1 VPTFTL
7 EPQTVSTVET
17 PYRRIAT
24 PIPVPESIPL
34 LRRLWDTE
42 PVAMQGQPAVVWDRA
57 EGFSVYD
64 RWGNRW
70 IDWSS
75 GVLVTNAGH
84 GAKPIAEAIQRQ
96 AEHGLLTNY
105 CFPSEIRLQLVE
117 KLRSLLP
124 KPLEKIFLLTTGSET
139 VECAI
144 KLCRT
149 YGQSR
154 RAGKSTIVSFANAFH
169 GRTLGSQQVGGFPAL
184 KNWIGNLDPGF
195 VQVPFPDGYRCR
207 DTSFEAFERNLAAQ
221 GVDAASVAGVIV
233 ETYQGADAAFAP
245 AGFMQRLRRWCDEHD
260 ALLVLDEVQA
270 GFGRTGTMWGFEH
283 YGVVP
288 DVACLG
294 KAPKATEQALFQ
306 DTQVK
311 RVTPPAAPQQPVARQ
326 QAPKAAVATRKP
338 QQQKT
343 PVKREDAKPTPQT
356 PPAPVFDSAQL
367 SMEIA
372 SQEAELAQDI
382 QLYAK
387 RPKILRLNAASTRRD
402 KGAWYKDEWRKK
414 VERIGNLNYPDDA
427 RRKQIYGSLRL
438 LVSINRDGTLY
449 EVQVL
454 ESSGQRLLD
463 QAAQR
468 IVRLAAPYA
477 PFTGDLADVDR
488 LEIIRTWRFERGDRL
503 SSN

>member
-1 VPTFTL
+1 MTAAAPKLATSSADVRPADRLGFTL
-7 EPQTVSTVET
+7 
-17 PYRRIAT
+17 
-24 PIPVPESIPL
+24 
-34 LRRLWDTE
+34 
-42 PVAMQGQPAVVWDRA
+42 
-57 EGFSVYD
+57 F
-64 RWGNRW
+64 
-70 IDWSS
+70 
-75 GVLVTNAGH
+75 
-84 GAKPIAEAIQRQ
+84 
-96 AEHGLLTNY
+96 
-105 CFPSEIRLQLVE
+105 
-117 KLRSLLP
+117 
-124 KPLEKIFLLTTGSET
+124 
-139 VECAI
+139 
-144 KLCRT
+144 
-149 YGQSR
+149 
-154 RAGKSTIVSFANAFH
+154 
-169 GRTLGSQQVGGFPAL
+169 
-184 KNWIGNLDPGF
+184 
-195 VQVPFPDGYRCR
+195 
-207 DTSFEAFERNLAAQ
+207 LAATLHVALILGLGFTLAEPNQISKTLEITLSTFKSEEQPKEADFLAQDNQQ
-221 GVDAASVAGVIV
+221 GSG
-233 ETYQGADAAFAP
+233 T
-245 AGFMQRLRRWCDEHD
+245 LEHK
-260 ALLVLDEVQA
+260 A
-270 GFGRTGTMWGFEH
+270 
-283 YGVVP
+283 
-288 DVACLG
+288 
-294 KAPKATEQALFQ
+294 APKTTEQALFQ

-326 QAPKAAVATRKP
+326 EAPKAAVATRTP

-343 PVKREDAKPTPQT
+343 PVKREETKPTPQV

-372 SQEAELAQDI
+372 SLEAELAQDI

-463 QAAQR
+463 QAALR